1 MAKINSFAMPLN
13 PKMQNAAMIL
23 VYSTLCL
30 AILLGDCFLCRREK
44 IQRIIYCHFPALLSI
59 KYIS

>member
-30 AILLGDCFLCRREK
+30 AILLGDCLLCRREK
-44 IQRIIYCHFPALLSI
+44 IQRIIYCCFPALLSI
-59 KYIS
+59 KYIC